1 MTADLYRGSLSDG
14 SPVAVVFG
22 VTGLVGKELAR
33 RLVSFPGWK
42 VYGVARRPDV
52 IAAFSLSYAASNY
65 HFIPCDLLDPVE
77 TERKLSAIKEDVTH
91 VFWIT
96 WANDFPLDGPK
107 CCEQNR
113 AMMRNALDP
122 ILRKSTS
129 LKHFS
134 LQTGMKHYVSLQ
146 SPFDVTEQGMQVYDE
161 MCPRVNTGR
170 NFYYDMEDLLE
181 EKLANVKAGWSV
193 HRPGLLIG
201 SSRRTLYNAMGCLG
215 VYGSICKHL
224 NLPFVFGGS
233 RESWKESCI
242 DSSDA
247 GLVAEQHI
255 WAATDEKLGLRKG
268 EAYNAIDGTRF
279 TWKEIWPAL
288 ANKFGVELRGE
299 AFVEDFWY
307 SKEMDDKKE
316 AWREIV
322 ERKNL
327 VQTEVEDLAN
337 WGFLDI
343 LFRCP
348 AKMLGTR
355 SKANKLGFTEERRAE
370 YSILYWV
377 DQMRH
382 ERLIP

>member
-1 MTADLYRGSLSDG
+1 MTADVSRVDG
-14 SPVAVVFG
+14 PRVAVVFG
-22 VTGLVGKELAR
+22 ATGLVGKELAK
-33 RLVSFPGWK
+33 RLVSMPGWK
-42 VYGVARRPDV
+42 VYGVARRHDV
-52 IAAFSLSYAASNY
+52 FATFDLSFATSNY
-65 HFIPCDLLDPVE
+65 HFISCDLLDPIE
-77 TERKLSAIKEDVTH
+77 TEQKLSTIKEEITH

-96 WANDFPLDGPK
+96 WASDFRLDGPE
-107 CCEQNR
+107 CCEQNK

-122 ILRKSTS
+122 ILRKSAS

-146 SPFDVTEQGMQVYDE
+146 GPSDVPEQGTRIYDE
-161 MCPRVNTGR
+161 TCPRVDAVR
-170 NFYYDMEDLLE
+170 NFYYDMEDLLKE
-181 EKLANVKAGWSV
+181 RLAGMKAGWSV

-224 NLPFVFGGS
+224 NLPFVFGGR
-233 RESWKESCI
+233 RESWEESCV

-255 WAATDEKLGLRKG
+255 WAATDEKLSPRKG

-288 ANKFGVELRGE
+288 AGKFGVELPEE
-299 AFVEDFWY
+299 ALVEDFWY
-307 SKEMDDKKE
+307 TKEMEDKKE

-327 VQTEVEDLAN
+327 VQTEAEDLAN

-355 SKANKLGFTEERRAE
+355 SKANKLGFTEERKTE
-370 YSILYWV
+370 DSILYWV

-382 ERLIP
+382 EKLIP